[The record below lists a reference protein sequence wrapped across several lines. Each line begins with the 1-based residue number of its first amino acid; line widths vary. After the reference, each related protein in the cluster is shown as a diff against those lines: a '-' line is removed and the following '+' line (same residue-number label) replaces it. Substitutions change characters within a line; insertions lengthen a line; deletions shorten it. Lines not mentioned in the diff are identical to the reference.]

1 MGDSLYIIKDAPG
14 KGRGMFAT
22 QDIKRGT
29 CVIAESPLVYVS
41 QLNSLAENLAAVEA
55 LSKKNKKYFYALRNA
70 HEDMGLPQ
78 EFGIIQTNCL
88 PRGPDALDSA
98 VYRIISR
105 INHSCVPNVTHTWNP
120 RTKKETIYAI
130 KDIPEGAEILT
141 SYLLP
146 FMTRAERQERLFR
159 SFRFTCQCEVCDVES
174 SEEYD
179 ADVKRIKLCT
189 DLIVSCASSNPKK
202 SIGYVREVLAL
213 MDKIGECGGKTPYY
227 YDGYQI
233 CAQYSDY
240 IEAKKWADLLL
251 ESSLMEEGEE
261 GEKYAQ
267 YLKYSQNPR
276 SHERAGCGGY
286 VSFRGV

>member
-1 MGDSLYIIKDAPG
+1 
-14 KGRGMFAT
+14 MFAT

-29 CVIAESPLVYVS
+29 CVIAESPLLYAYH
-41 QLNSLAENLAAVEA
+41 NSRMTGNIAAVEA
-55 LSKKNKKYFYALRNA
+55 LSKKNKKYFYALRNV
-70 HEDMGLPQ
+70 HEDLGLPQ

-88 PRGPDALDSA
+88 PLGADALDTA

-105 INHSCVPNVTHTWNP
+105 INHSCAPNVTHTWNP
-120 RTKKETIYAI
+120 RTKKEYIYAI
-130 KDIPEGAEILT
+130 NDIPEGAEILT

-146 FMTRAERQERLFR
+146 FMTRAERQERLSR
-159 SFRFTCQCEVCDVES
+159 SFRFTCQCEICDVDS

-179 ADVKRIKLCT
+179 AAVKRIKLCT
-189 DLIVSCASSNPKK
+189 DLIVSCASSDPRK
-202 SIGYVREVLAL
+202 SIGYVREALAL
-213 MDKIGECGGKTPYY
+213 MDKIGERGKTPYY

-251 ESSLMEEGEE
+251 ESYLMEEGEE
-261 GEKYAQ
+261 GEKYAR
-267 YLKYSQNPR
+267 YLKYSQNPK

-286 VSFRGV
+286 ISFRGA

>member
-29 CVIAESPLVYVS
+29 CIIAESPLVYIS
-41 QLNSLAENLAAVEA
+41 DLNSLAENLAAVEA
-55 LSKKNKKYFYALRNA
+55 LSKKNKKYFYALRNV
-70 HEDMGLPQ
+70 HEGIRLPQ
-78 EFGIIQTNCL
+78 EFGIIQTNSL
-88 PRGPDALDSA
+88 PLGSDSPDRA

-105 INHSCVPNVTHTWNP
+105 INHSCAPNVTHTWNP
-120 RTKKETIYAI
+120 KTNKENIYAI
-130 KDIPEGAEILT
+130 KDIPEGSEILT

-146 FMTRAERQERLFR
+146 FMTRAERQEVLSR
-159 SFRFTCQCEVCDVES
+159 SFRFTCQCEVCAVDS

-179 ADVKRIKLCT
+179 AAVKRIKLCT
-189 DLIVSCASSNPKK
+189 DLIVSSASSNPRK
-202 SIGYVREVLAL
+202 SIGYVREALAL
-213 MDKIGECGGKTPYY
+213 MDKIDERGKTPYY

-251 ESSLMEEGEE
+251 ESYVMEEGEE
-261 GEKYAQ
+261 GEKYAR

-286 VSFRGV
+286 ISFRGT